1 MENNIIYCLPARLK
15 LVQSLKE
22 RGYTV
27 IGYAARESPTAKDD
41 TNRMAL
47 LKAMCNRLKETSA
60 MDYIFVSVC
69 SNKARNPFNER
80 DTNNNSK
87 SLANLHVTGDT
98 EGIFFIIESRSG
110 FYFKSF
116 FRCRNE

>member
-1 MENNIIYCLPARLK
+1 MEKNIIYCLPARLK

-22 RGYTV
+22 RGSTV

-69 SNKARNPFNER
+69 SNKARDSFNER
-80 DTNNNSK
+80 DTNNNSE

-98 EGIFFIIESRSG
+98 EGNFFYNRVA
-110 FYFKSF
+110 
-116 FRCRNE
+116 FRFLF